1 MPNGETLNVHDITT
15 TEQPFFGLGGV
26 VKKQTRVTFYV
37 GTHGPFTLTYDE
49 GQGTAEKIQNDINA
63 KVRDLRVITSADY
76 TG

>member
-1 MPNGETLNVHDITT
+1 MASNDTLNVHDISS
-15 TEQPFFGLGGV
+15 TEQPFFGVGGV

-49 GQGTAEKIQNDINA
+49 GQGTADKIQSDINA
-63 KVRDLRVITSADY
+63 KVRDLRVITTADY